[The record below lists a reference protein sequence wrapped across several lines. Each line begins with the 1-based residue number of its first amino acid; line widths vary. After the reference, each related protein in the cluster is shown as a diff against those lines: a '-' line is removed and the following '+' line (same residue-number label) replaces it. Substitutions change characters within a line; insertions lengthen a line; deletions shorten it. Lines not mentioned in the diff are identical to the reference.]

1 MNDYA
6 TIKGGVF
13 NKFDSENTKCLED
26 NLSWGIFHLSEN
38 Y

>member
-6 TIKGGVF
+6 TIKGGV
-13 NKFDSENTKCLED
+13 NKFDSESTKCLED
-26 NLSWGIFHLSEN
+26 NLLWGIFHLSEN